1 MEDNQIIE
9 LYWSRSEKAIFE
21 TERKY
26 GKYCTC
32 IANNILNNIEDSRE
46 CVNDTYLNTW
56 NTIPPQKPNIF
67 KLFLGKITRNLALD
81 RYEMKNAKK
90 RIGNMELSLEELKDC
105 IPDNKIDQEIRYT
118 ELVQNINEFLKL
130 LPKEKR
136 KIFLERYWHIYS
148 IKEISSKNNISE
160 SNVTTIL
167 QRIRN
172 QLKSFLKEGDF
183 YE

>member
-21 TERKY
+21 TEKKY

-32 IANNILNNIEDSRE
+32 IANNILNDMEDSIE
-46 CVNDTYLNTW
+46 CVNDTYLKTW
-56 NTIPPQKPNIF
+56 NTIPPQKPDIF
-67 KLFLGKITRNLALD
+67 KLFLAKITRNLALN
-81 RYEMKNAKK
+81 RYEMRNSKK
-90 RIGNMELSLEELKDC
+90 RARNLELSLGELKEC
-105 IPDNKIDQEIRYT
+105 ITDNKIQQDIKYK
-118 ELVQNINEFLKL
+118 ELVQHINEFLRL

-136 KIFLERYWHIYS
+136 KIFLERYWYMYS

-167 QRIRN
+167 QRIRK
-172 QLKSFLKEGDF
+172 QLKSSLKEGDL